1 VITGASSGI
10 GHAAARR
17 FAIRGS
23 RLVLAARGAGPLEN
37 LGRECK
43 AAGAD
48 VLTVPTDVSEESSVE
63 NLARQAVERHGRID
77 VWVNGAA
84 VMSYGKF
91 VELPSEVFRQVIETN
106 LMGQVH
112 GARAALKYFRDQGR
126 GVLIN
131 MSSVWGRVTTP
142 QVTPYSV
149 SKHAVRVFSECLRHE
164 LDDQPEI
171 RVATMLPQAVDTP
184 IFEHA
189 ANYSGNRI
197 RPIPPILDPDEIA
210 QGIEAC
216 AENPKTEVTW
226 GRSGR
231 LLEMIYAFFP
241 RLYCR
246 IAPVVFMRGSPH
258 RIAGAAERGKRLR
271 SGPPA
276 PKLWRVA
283 NPPTPDPPPG
293 SLSFAGRCGRRR
305 LRRSSNFAC
314 IAPSVPDLGPGR
326 SRPARSARI
335 TAVCSDHRVPLRCL
349 SPRSASPPPCFD
361 PMKRIR
367 SQRSRACSSTVRPV
381 ESMKLAHRCHD
392 SGVGIFLRS

>member
-1 VITGASSGI
+1 
-10 GHAAARR
+10 
-17 FAIRGS
+17 
-23 RLVLAARGAGPLEN
+23 
-37 LGRECK
+37 
-43 AAGAD
+43 
-48 VLTVPTDVSEESSVE
+48 
-63 NLARQAVERHGRID
+63 
-77 VWVNGAA
+77 
-84 VMSYGKF
+84 
-91 VELPSEVFRQVIETN
+91 LPSEIFRQLIETN

-189 ANYSGNRI
+189 ANYSGHRI

-216 AENPKTEVTW
+216 AENPKSEVTW

-231 LLEMIYAFFP
+231 LLELVYAFFP

-246 IAPVVFMRGSPH
+246 IAPVVFARGSLTGSPARLSEGNVLTPAGPH
-258 RIAGAAERGKRLR
+258 QISGGWRAHRRPTLRRAGLAALAGAIAGVFG
-271 SGPPA
+271 
-276 PKLWRVA
+276 
-283 NPPTPDPPPG
+283 
-293 SLSFAGRCGRRR
+293 AGATSPVLRRR
-305 LRRSSNFAC
+305 
-314 IAPSVPDLGPGR
+314 
-326 SRPARSARI
+326 
-335 TAVCSDHRVPLRCL
+335 
-349 SPRSASPPPCFD
+349 SP
-361 PMKRIR
+361 
-367 SQRSRACSSTVRPV
+367 T
-381 ESMKLAHRCHD
+381 
-392 SGVGIFLRS
+392 